1 MPSGAGLGSAPD
13 ARAGRDIAMA
23 RGHRPSGQSAQSQR
37 QLRVGEL
44 VRHALSEILMR
55 GDVQDPALAGVV
67 VTVPEV
73 RMSPDLRVATAY
85 VAPLGGQKG
94 EALVE
99 ALTRHA
105 RFLRGEVAH
114 RVTLKF
120 APELRFRLDDRFER
134 ASRLDALLRSEPVR
148 RDLGRHGE
156 RDGEGEP

>member
-1 MPSGAGLGSAPD
+1 
-13 ARAGRDIAMA
+13 MA
-23 RGHRPSGQSAQSQR
+23 RGRDRAHPGGQNQR

-44 VRHALSEILMR
+44 VRHALAELLTRGEI
-55 GDVQDPALAGVV
+55 QDPALSGVI

-85 VAPLGGQKG
+85 VAPLGGQG
-94 EALVE
+94 GDALVE

-120 APELRFRLDDRFER
+120 APELRFRLDDSFER

-148 RDLGRHGE
+148 RDLGA
-156 RDGEGEP
+156 RDEDEA

>member
-1 MPSGAGLGSAPD
+1 
-13 ARAGRDIAMA
+13 MA
-23 RGHRPSGQSAQSQR
+23 RGRDRARDGQSQR

-44 VRHALSEILMR
+44 VRHALADVLAR
-55 GDVQDPALAGVV
+55 GQLQEPALSGVI

-85 VAPLGGQKG
+85 VAPLGGHKG
-94 EALVE
+94 EILVE

-105 RFLRGEVAH
+105 RYLRGAVAH

-120 APELRFRLDDRFER
+120 APELRFRLDDSFER

-148 RDLGRHGE
+148 RDLGAQPDE
-156 RDGEGEP
+156 DEA

>member
-1 MPSGAGLGSAPD
+1 
-13 ARAGRDIAMA
+13 MA
-23 RGHRPSGQSAQSQR
+23 RGRDRAHQGGQSQR

-44 VRHALSEILMR
+44 VRHALAELLTRGEI
-55 GDVQDPALAGVV
+55 QDPALSGVI

-85 VAPLGGQKG
+85 VAPLGGGKG

-120 APELRFRLDDRFER
+120 APELRFRLDDSFER

-148 RDLGRHGE
+148 RDLGAAPNE
-156 RDGEGEP
+156 DEA

>member
-1 MPSGAGLGSAPD
+1 
-13 ARAGRDIAMA
+13 MA
-23 RGHRPSGQSAQSQR
+23 RGRDRARDGQSQR

-44 VRHALSEILMR
+44 VRHALADVLAR
-55 GDVQDPALAGVV
+55 GQLQEPALSGVI

-85 VAPLGGQKG
+85 VAPLGGRKG
-94 EALVE
+94 EILVE

-105 RFLRGEVAH
+105 RYLRGEVAH

-120 APELRFRLDDRFER
+120 APELRFRLDDSFER

-148 RDLGRHGE
+148 RDLGA
-156 RDGEGEP
+156 RDEDEA